1 MCVPHP
7 PVIGIPGPT
16 TAARWGPWEDEAL
29 VVPTGYVRAV
39 HDAGGVSLVLAP
51 GQPAT
56 PEALLDLVDGL
67 LLIGGSDVDPRTYGG
82 VPHAKTDRPS
92 PDRDAFELA
101 LARTALARDMPVLAV
116 CRGMQL
122 LNVACGGTLE
132 QHVPD
137 RVGHSEHR
145 RSLGSFAD
153 ADHEVRLAP
162 GSLALEVAGE
172 ERHRVK
178 SHHHQA
184 VDGLGEG
191 LVVTGWDVPGEVP
204 EAIERPGSTFV
215 LGVQWH
221 PEEDPHSPVIGALVA
236 AARDARR

>member
-1 MCVPHP
+1 MPRS

-16 TAARWGPWEDEAL
+16 VTARWGPWEDDAL
-29 VVPTGYVRAV
+29 VVPSGYLRAV

-51 GQPAT
+51 GQPAS

-67 LLIGGSDVDPRTYGG
+67 LLIGGADVDPRTYGEA
-82 VPHAKTDRPS
+82 PHPETDPPA

-101 LARTALARDMPVLAV
+101 LARAAIRRDLPLLAV

-122 LNVACGGTLE
+122 LNVACGGTLV
-132 QHVPD
+132 QHLPD
-137 RVGHSEHR
+137 RVGHTEHR
-145 RSLGSFAD
+145 RTVGSFAD

-162 GSLALEVAGE
+162 GSLAARVAGE

-184 VDGLGEG
+184 VDGVGNG
-191 LVVTGWDVPGEVP
+191 LVVSGWDIPGQVP
-204 EAIERPGSTFV
+204 EAIERPDSRFV
-215 LGVQWH
+215 VGVQWH
-221 PEEDPHSPVIGALVA
+221 PEEDPESPVIGALVA
-236 AARDARR
+236 AARDTVR